1 MKAKIKGRDIMFSD
15 LTRRDFVK
23 TAAVGLCAV
32 GTFDLIGIFPE
43 ERVFSESNCTIKT
56 KYGTFNGFIDE
67 NGVKTW
73 LGIPYAQ
80 PPVGKLRWQAPQP
93 LKPTNKTFDAKKFG
107 ATAIQN
113 I

>member
-80 PPVGKLRWQAPQP
+80 PPVGKLR
-93 LKPTNKTFDAKKFG
+93 
-107 ATAIQN
+107 
-113 I
+113 